1 MTMTERAL
9 PSLQRHPFVT
19 LEAAAELTNVGVPTI
34 REWARKGDLTI
45 EQRGDME
52 IVPLV
57 DVTAL
62 ASRHRASRRGSLHD
76 RLREAEGSPSPGEL
90 VNVVDLQEWARE
102 RER

>member
-1 MTMTERAL
+1 MTERSF

-19 LEAAAELTNVGVPTI
+19 IEAAAELTNVDVPTI

-52 IVPLV
+52 VVPLV

-76 RLREAEGSPSPGEL
+76 RLQEAEGSPSSGEV
-90 VNVVDLQEWARE
+90 VNVADLQEVARE
-102 RER
+102 RKD